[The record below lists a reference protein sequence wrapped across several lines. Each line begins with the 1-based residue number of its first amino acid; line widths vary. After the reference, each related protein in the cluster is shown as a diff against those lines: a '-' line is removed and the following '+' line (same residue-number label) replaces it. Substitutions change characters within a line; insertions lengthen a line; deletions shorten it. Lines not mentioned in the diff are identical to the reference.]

1 MAPKSFHPGSTEDV
15 AGRQKVTKQLLSD
28 RDGKNEEIH
37 KEANKTQQGAKA
49 LCKRKHLRTKVLQN
63 RMKTEQIE

>member
-15 AGRQKVTKQLLSD
+15 AGRQKATKQLLSD

-37 KEANKTQQGAKA
+37 KEPNKTQQGAKA
-49 LCKRKHLRTKVLQN
+49 LCKRKHLRTKVLQK

>member
-1 MAPKSFHPGSTEDV
+1 MAPKSIHLGSTEDF
-15 AGRQKVTKQLLSD
+15 AGSQKATERLLSD

-37 KEANKTQQGAKA
+37 KEANKTQQGTRA

-63 RMKTEQIE
+63 RMKTEQIK